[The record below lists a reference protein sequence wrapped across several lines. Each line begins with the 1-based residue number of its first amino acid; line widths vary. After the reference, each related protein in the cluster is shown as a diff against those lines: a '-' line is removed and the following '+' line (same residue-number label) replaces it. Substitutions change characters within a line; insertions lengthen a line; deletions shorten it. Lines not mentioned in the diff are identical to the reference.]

1 MKSVVGE
8 ESLTA
13 QDRLLLE
20 FLSKFES
27 KFLSQVG
34 GCFAARASL
43 PRLRADSRCFRTSSR
58 TEISSTRSSWD
69 GSCCAFCPPPC
80 SAASR

>member
-8 ESLTA
+8 EALTA

-27 KFLSQVG
+27 KFLSQVI
-34 GCFAARASL
+34 AAR
-43 PRLRADSRCFRTSSR
+43 
-58 TEISSTRSSWD
+58 
-69 GSCCAFCPPPC
+69 CATWALAPAC
-80 SAASR
+80 

>member
-8 ESLTA
+8 EALTA

-27 KFLSQVG
+27 KFLSQVI
-34 GCFAARASL
+34 AARCATCALAS
-43 PRLRADSRCFRTSSR
+43 AC
-58 TEISSTRSSWD
+58 
-69 GSCCAFCPPPC
+69 
-80 SAASR
+80 